1 MATDPDPAPPATGST
16 APATATAVTATAV
29 RTPTAHCELRNQ
41 TPHPLTL
48 VLEGEPE
55 SVHTLAPL
63 ATRSL
68 AFDSDRTEL
77 DARRRLRGLHERQI
91 VRITDVVEASDD
103 SPYLGFAVWAL
114 IGGIFGGS
122 VLSGVFP
129 DMGSG
134 SLIGVP
140 GKTWLMVGTPT
151 LLLALLLVAYL
162 TAKGKFT
169 PWLRRTSM
177 SLRHLFTL
185 ALVVS
190 IATALPSAALALF
203 AQGSLTREGWANG
216 MQLLSVGRAT
226 GLGLAIVFTF
236 VCVAAALPG
245 LLYFLFDRKRVTQ
258 LRENFEQQIFRLDR
272 QVQTLGDVQ
281 ARYGSRLQEIW
292 GDANPGVA
300 GRWFS
305 GSQWPVVLCTLVIA
319 GGWTVIVLF
328 TAIQNELQGASD
340 LPALLRP
347 LNSNYAFGFL
357 GAYYFALGMIARR
370 YTRGDLQPKAYS
382 MVTARVLVV
391 LVSAAVVSAVVGESW
406 GTWLFLFVVG
416 VLPET
421 FLMFV
426 RESIG
431 AKFRRNELT
440 TDDRLPLTRLEGI
453 DLYDR
458 ARLAEEGIAN
468 LDNLAHGDL
477 VDLMLNTSIPTPQL
491 VEWVDQAMLYLRVH
505 NNPGDP
511 VEQNA
516 DKLWHELRAMGVRRA
531 SDLIDEQDG
540 LRLQIAELARAQ
552 GRDGAFEAR
561 LRVLVNLLRGDE
573 WFENVRHWRRS
584 EIREM
589 KFWFI
594 DRDGRAVQPQPA
606 GTP

>member
-1 MATDPDPAPPATGST
+1 MATDPDSAPAA
-16 APATATAVTATAV
+16 AAAATATAA

-41 TPHPLTL
+41 TPNPLTL
-48 VLEGEPE
+48 VFAGDPE

-63 ATRSL
+63 ATRRIV
-68 AFDSDRTEL
+68 FDSESAENE
-77 DARRRLRGLHERQI
+77 ARNRLRGLHEQQI
-91 VRITDVVEASDD
+91 IRITDVVEASDD
-103 SPYLGFAVWAL
+103 SVYLGFALWAVV
-114 IGGIFGGS
+114 GGVFGAAILSAAFPEVSGGS
-122 VLSGVFP
+122 LLGVT
-129 DMGSG
+129 
-134 SLIGVP
+134 
-140 GKTWLMVGTPT
+140 GKTWLTVGSPAT
-151 LLLALLLVAYL
+151 LLVLLLLAYL
-162 TAKGKFT
+162 TAKGKLT

-185 ALVVS
+185 ALVMS

-226 GLGLAIVFTF
+226 GLGLTIVFTF

-272 QVQTLGDVQ
+272 QVHTLADVQ
-281 ARYGSRLQEIW
+281 ARYGSRLHEIW
-292 GDANPGVA
+292 GDANPDVA

-328 TAIQNELQGASD
+328 TAIQNELKDASD

-421 FLMFV
+421 FLVFV

-458 ARLAEEGIAN
+458 ARLAEEGVAN

-511 VEQNA
+511 DEQNP

-531 SDLIDEQDG
+531 SDLIDERGD
-540 LRLQIAELARAQ
+540 LRLQIVHLAQAQ

-561 LRVLVNLLRGDE
+561 LRVLVDLLRGDE
-573 WFENVRHWRRS
+573 WFDNVRHWRRS
-584 EIREM
+584 EIRGPQV
-589 KFWFI
+589 WTI
-594 DRDGRAVQPQPA
+594 DREGRACQSPTTDA
-606 GTP
+606 L

>member
-1 MATDPDPAPPATGST
+1 MATDPDPAPHAAAAAADT
-16 APATATAVTATAV
+16 AIATATAM

-41 TPHPLTL
+41 TPNPLTL
-48 VLEGEPE
+48 VFEGDPE

-63 ATRSL
+63 ATRVIV
-68 AFDSDRTEL
+68 FDSDRAEL
-77 DARRRLRGLHERQI
+77 DARSRLRGLHERQV
-91 VRITDVVEASDD
+91 VRITDVVEPSDD
-103 SPYLGFAVWAL
+103 SPYLGLAFWAVV
-114 IGGIFGGS
+114 GGIFGSS

-129 DMGSG
+129 EISSG
-134 SLIGVP
+134 SLIGVT

-151 LLLALLLVAYL
+151 LLLVLLLVAYL

-203 AQGSLTREGWANG
+203 ARGNLTLDGWASG
-216 MQLLSVGRAT
+216 MQLLSVGHAT

-272 QVQTLGDVQ
+272 QVHTLADVQ

-305 GSQWPVVLCTLVIA
+305 GSQWPVVLCTLVIS

-328 TAIQNELQGASD
+328 TAIQNELKGASD
-340 LPALLRP
+340 LPALLKP

-391 LVSAAVVSAVVGESW
+391 LVSAAVVSAVFGESR
-406 GTWLFLFVVG
+406 GTWLILFVVG

-421 FLMFV
+421 FLVFL

-458 ARLAEEGIAN
+458 ARLAEEGVAN

-491 VEWVDQAMLYLRVH
+491 VKWVDQAMLYLRVH

-511 VEQNA
+511 AEQNP

-531 SDLIDEQDG
+531 SDLIDGRGD
-540 LRLQIAELARAQ
+540 LRLQIVHLAQAQ
-552 GRDGAFEAR
+552 GRDSAFEVR
-561 LRVLVNLLRGDE
+561 LRVLVDLLRGDE

-584 EIREM
+584 EIRELQV
-589 KFWFI
+589 WFI
-594 DRDGRAVQPQPA
+594 DREGRAIPRQTTEA
-606 GTP
+606 L